1 MIQYLKD
8 ELIIQHLIIIKE
20 IQSLSTNKYYTQ
32 KFCIFYSV
40 SSVLKTQRKHFFHLH
55 RKNQQ
60 QVLWYKMKSLLRTCQ
75 RQLLT

>member
-1 MIQYLKD
+1 MMRRKVQYLLYKAF
-8 ELIIQHLIIIKE
+8 
-20 IQSLSTNKYYTQ
+20 QSAKLQNNTQ
-32 KFCIFYSV
+32 TYCVFIVFLQC
-40 SSVLKTQRKHFFHLH
+40 LRTQRKHFFHLH